1 MTKTGTVNKTTRKNL
16 TSNQFKF
23 DESKGLLTLA
33 IKAKLSDDGKKL
45 VFSDTATKKAKST
58 KTGKEYTLTEF
69 VDELG
74 NTITLYKAS
83 LDYTP
88 KVNSVKDNNDVLEQ
102 ENKALKN
109 SLATLFALLEEKGV
123 DVKKELGFK

>member
-1 MTKTGTVNKTTRKNL
+1 MTIKRTTNKTTRKNL

-23 DESKGLLTLA
+23 DEKNGILTLA

-45 VFSDTATKKAKST
+45 VFSDTATKKAKSE

-69 VDELG
+69 TDDLG
-74 NTITLYKAS
+74 NKITLYKAS

-88 KVNSVKDNNDVLEQ
+88 KVNSVKEANTELEA
-102 ENKALKN
+102 ENKALRE
-109 SLATLFALLEEKGV
+109 SLATVIDLL
-123 DVKKELGFK
+123 KKNGIELK